1 MVRNSNNAMG
11 SEYSKEITLSGN
23 RTLEK
28 SALFVATLSSFMA
41 PFMISSVNVA
51 LPVIQFEFAADAI
64 MLSWIATAYLLT
76 VAMLLVPMG
85 KIGDIYGRK
94 KVFTCGLAFYTVAS
108 FFSIYAQSVK
118 MLIAL
123 RVFQGF
129 GTAMF
134 VTTGMAILTSI
145 FPPEKRGRAIGI
157 YVAAVYIGLSVGPFA
172 GGLLT
177 QHLGWRSIFAVVVPF
192 GAASVLVTLKF
203 LKGEW
208 ADARGEKLD
217 VAGSLLYGF
226 SILILIYGASLL
238 PKMVAVYLML
248 IGALGLAAFVRLELR
263 IQSPVFEVRLFSD
276 NKLFTFSSLAA
287 LINYSATFAITFLLS
302 LYLQY
307 IKGITPQYA
316 GSILI
321 AQPIVMA
328 LFSPLAGRLSD
339 KIEPRKIASSGMMI
353 TAAGLL
359 ILAFIGPDT
368 PKIFIVCIL
377 AMLGL
382 GFALFSS
389 PNMNAIMGAVE
400 KKYFGIAAGT
410 VATMRLLGQMTSMA
424 IVMIIFAILIGREQ
438 ISPANYDL
446 FLKSMR
452 VSFIVFALLCTIG
465 IFFSLFR
472 GSLRE
477 ASHPG

>member
-1 MVRNSNNAMG
+1 
-11 SEYSKEITLSGN
+11 
-23 RTLEK
+23 
-28 SALFVATLSSFMA
+28 
-41 PFMISSVNVA
+41 
-51 LPVIQFEFAADAI
+51 
-64 MLSWIATAYLLT
+64 
-76 VAMLLVPMG
+76 
-85 KIGDIYGRK
+85 
-94 KVFTCGLAFYTVAS
+94 
-108 FFSIYAQSVK
+108 
-118 MLIAL
+118 
-123 RVFQGF
+123 
-129 GTAMF
+129 
-134 VTTGMAILTSI
+134 
-145 FPPEKRGRAIGI
+145 
-157 YVAAVYIGLSVGPFA
+157 
-172 GGLLT
+172 
-177 QHLGWRSIFAVVVPF
+177 VVPF

-238 PKMVAVYLML
+238 PEMIAVYLML
-248 IGALGLAAFVRLELR
+248 IGALGLAAFVRLELK

-276 NKLFTFSSLAA
+276 NRLFTFSSLAA

-316 GSILI
+316 GFILI

-339 KIEPRKIASSGMMI
+339 KIEPRKISSSGMMI

-359 ILAFIGPDT
+359 VLAFIGPDT
-368 PKIFIVCIL
+368 SKMFIVFIL

-400 KKYFGIAAGT
+400 KKYFGIAAGA

-424 IVMIIFAILIGREQ
+424 IAMVIFAILIGREQ

-452 VSFIVFALLCTIG
+452 VSFVVSAFLCTIG

-472 GSLRE
+472 GTLRE
-477 ASHPG
+477 TTHPG